1 MLAFFENYYYAI
13 CNLIGQEHILAYHLK
28 IHVINDKDNLFSV
41 KIHFISL
48 LIISPPRP
56 NQPNSLLEV

>member
-48 LIISPPRP
+48 LIISPPAP
-56 NQPNSLLEV
+56 TNQIHS